1 MMGLIL
7 TKCLLAAR
15 ARVWSQLDDG
25 AKAFRR
31 CFEAMTAPCEWEAE
45 ETALVKTSLGQNNS
59 NNGGHHT
66 GTHLYHSEQPRELG
80 AFLCVAHN
88 HTSCMSRIVL
98 SGIVK
103 PIFTSSYQ
111 FMVWVKK
118 IVVFYSTPST
128 EGVESTRGNSVRLS
142 VCLFVRHH
150 FSPSPCKLY
159 IFCKYITLATI
170 TALSGSST
178 TK

>member
-1 MMGLIL
+1 M
-7 TKCLLAAR
+7 
-15 ARVWSQLDDG
+15 WSQLDDG

-111 FMVWVKK
+111 FMGRVKK
-118 IVVFYSTPST
+118 K
-128 EGVESTRGNSVRLS
+128 LS
-142 VCLFVRHH
+142 AHGM
-150 FSPSPCKLY
+150 KNM
-159 IFCKYITLATI
+159 
-170 TALSGSST
+170 
-178 TK
+178 

>member
-1 MMGLIL
+1 MWLIL
-7 TKCLLAAR
+7 TECLLAAR

-142 VCLFVRHH
+142 VCLFVCHH
-150 FSPSPCKLY
+150 FSPCPK
-159 IFCKYITLATI
+159 IA
-170 TALSGSST
+170 
-178 TK
+178 